1 MAGGRTFLDRHGKT
15 RWQLERMH
23 NGVRYSRR
31 LDARNESEA
40 LAELALLRDP
50 DAYLTKAEAAEKA
63 EAEAV
68 LMDAERVSRFLAH
81 LKAEGRTE
89 HYRRNLRTY
98 LAQWAEPLAG
108 KDLREVTLQEFKR
121 ELAKRPTARKHDHR
135 PQELLLVPA
144 RGGGRPLASSG
155 RDVGLEGPACPAR
168 KIPGGRRA
176 TRCRRWRRSTVPC
189 PAGSHP
195 SSEA

>member
-1 MAGGRTFLDRHGKT
+1 
-15 RWQLERMH
+15 MH

-40 LAELALLRDP
+40 LAELALFERDP

-121 ELAKRPTARKHDHR
+121 ELAKRPTARKHRIIALKSFFSFLREVEAVLSPAQDATLGLKV
-135 PQELLLVPA
+135 PPA
-144 RGGGRPLASSG
+144 RPEKAWRKKGYTMPEVEAFYRAISGWETIFSSACASAS
-155 RDVGLEGPACPAR
+155 
-168 KIPGGRRA
+168 
-176 TRCRRWRRSTVPC
+176 
-189 PAGSHP
+189 
-195 SSEA
+195 